1 MNGRKLSEAIEFLIS
16 IVAIE
21 EIFLKNIQILANE
34 AGITLATLKRA
45 KIASGVKSKKIGKDW
60 VWYMEEN
67 PHLFANTQAGVL
79 NDSGSVTEATPIE
92 DIHLP
97 KRIQYIDWSNIKRIY
112 LICGASNFQGK
123 IDGFAGRVPHELEYE
138 LMNGDAFVFCNNIK
152 TQISVL
158 QWQGDGF
165 AQYFKRSDYGQF
177 PWPPRTNVHAVEIT
191 PKDLKMM
198 LEYPRFL
205 MRLSGKVTPRIL
217 V

>member
-1 MNGRKLSEAIEFLIS
+1 MNGKKLSEAINFLVDI
-16 IVAIE
+16 IAE
-21 EIFLKNIQILANE
+21 EELVFKEIQRLASE
-34 AGITLATLKRA
+34 AGISLATLKRA
-45 KIASGVKSKKIGKDW
+45 KVVSNVKSKRSGKDW
-60 VWYMEEN
+60 AWYMEEN
-67 PHLFANTQAGVL
+67 PYIFINTQSGLVD
-79 NDSGSVTEATPIE
+79 DSDNIAEDTPTEN
-92 DIHLP
+92 IHLS
-97 KRIQYIDWSNIKRIY
+97 KRIQYLDWSNIKRLY

-138 LMNGDAFVFCNNIK
+138 LMNGNAFVFCNNLK

-177 PWPPRTNVHAVEIT
+177 PWPPKTNAQAVEIT

-205 MRLSGKVTPRIL
+205 MRLLGKSTPRVL